1 MVENSTVAWPLPTH
15 PWWWRVRALAESS
28 RRSWLPCRRRCCRRW
43 CGRPT
48 RRTTAWTAAP
58 LRGRPRPTRCRRGTA
73 QSDLVDWLA
82 APDAPPARA
91 PPPSPTGAARGWRRA
106 SHLCAWAAARRGAAG
121 GTRRERAGGGHRAV
135 QDGADADAA
144 AEAAA
149 GDRAVAVGVWSAAS
163 HGQARVARRLLAR
176 QTAGA
181 MGRLGELADAAA
193 TVR

>member
-73 QSDLVDWLA
+73 KSDLVDWLA

-91 PPPSPTGAARGWRRA
+91 PPPFADRSGAGVAAGQPSLRLGG
-106 SHLCAWAAARRGAAG
+106 SAARRGGRHPTGAGWRWAPCRAGRGRRGRRCRGRRRGPGSGRWCMERRIPRAGAGGTAAAGAPDGRRDGAAG
-121 GTRRERAGGGHRAV
+121 GAG
-135 QDGADADAA
+135 
-144 AEAAA
+144 
-149 GDRAVAVGVWSAAS
+149 
-163 HGQARVARRLLAR
+163 
-176 QTAGA
+176 
-181 MGRLGELADAAA
+181 
-193 TVR
+193 